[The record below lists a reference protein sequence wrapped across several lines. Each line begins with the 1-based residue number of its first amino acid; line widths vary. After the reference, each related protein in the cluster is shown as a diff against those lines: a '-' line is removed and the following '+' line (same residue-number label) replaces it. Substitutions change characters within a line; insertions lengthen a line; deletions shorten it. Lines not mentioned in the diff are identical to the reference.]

1 VNLTVTVGME
11 EYQIC
16 PSVILVVAIPVVQFE
31 GLLALDHL
39 SADGTPSCLLVQD
52 LCTKYRGC
60 PQGSLSIMVLEV
72 RLPLRIE
79 RVGVAL
85 DLDVALRC
93 NRLLHSDDLEPA
105 RWIGEPPG
113 FARLMGERTV
123 GDPTAGF
130 IRVPLLGPS
139 IQPPPDKTVSFGE
152 GFGTQNVSMVICPPP
167 QHGVETLDEPGR
179 GGTDSLLT
187 QGLHLRFDALETAF
201 AGCYLQLGRCPITAC
216 MLTQGLP

>member
-1 VNLTVTVGME
+1 ME

-16 PSVILVVAIPVVQFE
+16 PSVILVVAIPVMQFE
-31 GLLALDHL
+31 VLLALDHL
-39 SADGTPSCLLVQD
+39 SADGTQSCLLVQD
-52 LCTKYRGC
+52 LRTKYRGC
-60 PQGSLSIMVLEV
+60 PQSALSIMVLEV

-93 NRLLHSDDLEPA
+93 NRLLHPDALEPA
-105 RWIGEPPG
+105 RGIGEPPG
-113 FARLMGERTV
+113 FARLMGEITA

-139 IQPPPDKTVSFGE
+139 IQLPPDKTVQSGE
-152 GFGTQNVSMVICPPP
+152 GFGTQNVSMVIRPTP
-167 QHGVETLDEPGR
+167 QHGVEPLDEPGR

-187 QGLHLRFDALETAF
+187 QGLHPRFDALETAF
-201 AGCYLQLGRCPITAC
+201 AGCDLQLGRFAITAC